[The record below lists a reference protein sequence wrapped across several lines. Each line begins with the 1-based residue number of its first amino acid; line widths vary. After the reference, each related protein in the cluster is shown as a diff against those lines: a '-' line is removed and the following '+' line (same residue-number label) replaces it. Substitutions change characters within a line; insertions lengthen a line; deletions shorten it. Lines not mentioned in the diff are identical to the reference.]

1 VESIEKNL
9 KEEIESWR
17 YLINVA
23 ETFGESDS
31 ALRLRGALDLAEYKL
46 STWRP
51 RATSIH
57 SDRRD
62 SDIGG

>member
-1 VESIEKNL
+1 MESIEKNL

-23 ETFGESDS
+23 ETFGESDP
-31 ALRLRGALDLAEYKL
+31 ALRLRCALESAEYKL

-51 RATSIH
+51 QSTSMH
-57 SDRRD
+57 RDRRD
-62 SDIGG
+62 FDIGG